1 MTQEKLIETLDKAEE
16 AVVRISDALMV
27 VWTCLRIIRTS
38 VPRLPKALFS
48 ST

>member
-27 VWTCLRIIRTS
+27 VWTCIRTAKS
-38 VPRLPKALFS
+38 LVPRLPKALF
-48 ST
+48 TEG